1 MTGLGGE
8 PDPTVPPG
16 VDHTHDLRTGGVD
29 QAEGGDV
36 RPAVL
41 EVLQVD
47 QVQVEVGDQ
56 VVVVGGHHSH
66 RLRLLQ
72 HRPDLFVVAVQD
84 DVDFPGLLH
93 LLEDRLVVV
102 VVLEVELLDDDPGV
116 VLVSGGVVEQLLKSD
131 ETLVVLRGESSIKG
145 VGSAEPWAQEKG
157 SYAKGDHYPACPMND
172 V

>member
-1 MTGLGGE
+1 M
-8 PDPTVPPG
+8 
-16 VDHTHDLRTGGVD
+16 
-29 QAEGGDV
+29 
-36 RPAVL
+36 
-41 EVLQVD
+41 
-47 QVQVEVGDQ
+47 
-56 VVVVGGHHSH
+56 VGGHHSH

-131 ETLVVLRGESSIKG
+131 ETLVVLREESSIRE
-145 VGSAEPWAQEKG
+145 VGSGEPWAQEKK
-157 SYAKGDHYPACPMND
+157 SYAKGDQYPACPMND
-172 V
+172 LRCIFSIKYGYFSHRNIGLRRRGIN

>member
-1 MTGLGGE
+1 MIGLGGE

-16 VDHTHDLRTGGVD
+16 LDHTDDLRAGGVD

-41 EVLQVD
+41 EVLHVD

-131 ETLVVLRGESSIKG
+131 EALVVLREESLIRG
-145 VGSAEPWAQEKG
+145 VGSGESWAQEKD
-157 SYAKGDHYPACPMND
+157 SYA
-172 V
+172 